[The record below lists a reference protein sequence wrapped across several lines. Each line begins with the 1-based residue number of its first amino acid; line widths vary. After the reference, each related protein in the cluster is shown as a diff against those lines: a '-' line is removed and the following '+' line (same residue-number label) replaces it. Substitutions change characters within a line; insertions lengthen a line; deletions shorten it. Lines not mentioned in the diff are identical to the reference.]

1 MYNLKYPEEI
11 APENAEACYVESL
24 SKTSLGHTLDV
35 NIIGIDN
42 NNKYYSAEPNKG
54 RSSIVAGSS
63 TAQKYGLSV
72 GDKLILSDIANDIDY
87 AFTVEE
93 IADYSVGLTVF
104 MDIDSMREL
113 FGQDED
119 YYNMLL
125 SDEELDIEAG
135 RIYSVTTRADIEKSS
150 SVFINLMKGMFT
162 MLITMSIAIFCVVM
176 YLMLNVMIDRASF
189 GISLVK
195 IFGYKTNEIRKL
207 YLNGNTLTI
216 ALGAVISIPSA
227 KLIINAI
234 YPYIIAKN
242 ACGLNL
248 HFPWYLYVMIFVAVM
263 LFYFVVSSLLVR
275 KIKKITPAE
284 VLKNRE

>member
-1 MYNLKYPEEI
+1 M
-11 APENAEACYVESL
+11 
-24 SKTSLGHTLDV
+24 
-35 NIIGIDN
+35 
-42 NNKYYSAEPNKG
+42 
-54 RSSIVAGSS
+54 
-63 TAQKYGLSV
+63 
-72 GDKLILSDIANDIDY
+72 SDTANDIDY

-113 FGQDED
+113 FEQDED

-125 SDEELDIEAG
+125 SDEELDIDSG
-135 RIYSVTTRADIEKSS
+135 RIYSITTKADVEKSS
-150 SVFINLMKGMFT
+150 SVFVDQMKGLFT
-162 MLITMSIAIFCVVM
+162 MLATMSIAIFCVVM

-195 IFGYKTNEIRKL
+195 IFGYKTKEIRKL
-207 YLNGNTLTI
+207 YLNGNALTI
-216 ALGAVISIPSA
+216 TFGAIISIPLA
-227 KLIINAI
+227 KMIIDSI
-234 YPYIIAKN
+234 YPYFIAQN

-248 HFPWYLYVMIFVAVM
+248 HFPWYLYAMIFVAVM